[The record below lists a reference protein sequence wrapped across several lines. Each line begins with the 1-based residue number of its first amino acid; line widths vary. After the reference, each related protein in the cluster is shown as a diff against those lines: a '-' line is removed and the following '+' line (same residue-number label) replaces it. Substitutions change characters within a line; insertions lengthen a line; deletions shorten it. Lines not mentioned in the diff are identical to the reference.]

1 MDKTD
6 VIINAIKKVKKNIK
20 DKIKIKLD
28 DSYTLDEKKI
38 KNFGMEHLGSKVK
51 ITIENVKHKKEDKI
65 KLLIMEI
72 NNEKSKQFPNKE
84 LIKELEDKIK
94 IL

>member
-28 DSYTLDEKKI
+28 EDYIFDEKEIKKIIGNNVKI
-38 KNFGMEHLGSKVK
+38 KIEK
-51 ITIENVKHKKEDKI
+51 IKHKKDDKI
-65 KLLIMEI
+65 KLLTMEI
-72 NNEKSKQFPNKE
+72 NNEKIKQFPNKE
-84 LIKELEDKIK
+84 FIKELEDKIK
-94 IL
+94 KL